1 MNGVEIS
8 WIVILGIALTLCVL
22 WYLLCIFFAQF
33 SGWKDIASAYTIIEL
48 PKNAEVQNFVSGVL
62 CGVEYKGVLHVYINE
77 LGLGLKTIPLYR
89 MTHPPVFIPWH
100 RIRII
105 ELDDSI
111 SEKKVTFEILGNQ
124 GESLARLILPAIFFK
139 NFQSFLMYT

>member
-1 MNGVEIS
+1 MNKVEIS
-8 WIVILGIALTLCVL
+8 WIVILGIVLTLCLL
-22 WYLLCIFFAQF
+22 WYLLCIFLAQL
-33 SGWKDIASAYTIIEL
+33 SGWKDIASAYIVAEL
-48 PKNAEVQNFVSGVL
+48 PKNAEIQNFVSGVL

-89 MTHPPVFIPWH
+89 MTHPPVFIPWQ

-111 SEKKVTFEILGNQ
+111 PEKKVTFEILGNQ